1 LDSTGEGIFY
11 TEGQTVRYANKTF
24 CQMMGYTSAELIGKD
39 AFFLSDTTALGDDER
54 QRAIDAQ
61 EQLKRGEYI
70 QTERELTRKDG
81 TAFIAHLTISL
92 ANSVDGV
99 PYTVTLARDISKDK
113 ELEAQKARFIAN
125 ASHELRSPVATLNTR
140 LYVLRQ
146 KPEQTAEQLDLL
158 ERTVDQ
164 MNRLIEDL
172 LDVSRF
178 ESGKIILRQRDVILQ
193 TLVKDVVEI
202 HQIHADMKSISLKMT
217 LTDTP
222 LSVYVDPDRITQVL
236 TNLVV
241 NALNYTPENGSVTVE
256 VCADKDANNKPL
268 AGISISDTGSGIAQ
282 DDLENIFQ
290 PFFRVAD
297 KVQGTGL
304 GLSIVREIIVAHHG
318 EIDVKSELGKGSTF
332 YVRLPAT
339 PPKDEFDG
347 NK

>member
-1 LDSTGEGIFY
+1 
-11 TEGQTVRYANKTF
+11 
-24 CQMMGYTSAELIGKD
+24 
-39 AFFLSDTTALGDDER
+39 
-54 QRAIDAQ
+54 
-61 EQLKRGEYI
+61 
-70 QTERELTRKDG
+70 
-81 TAFIAHLTISL
+81 
-92 ANSVDGV
+92 
-99 PYTVTLARDISKDK
+99 
-113 ELEAQKARFIAN
+113 
-125 ASHELRSPVATLNTR
+125 
-140 LYVLRQ
+140 
-146 KPEQTAEQLDLL
+146 
-158 ERTVDQ
+158 
-164 MNRLIEDL
+164 
-172 LDVSRF
+172 
-178 ESGKIILRQRDVILQ
+178 
-193 TLVKDVVEI
+193 
-202 HQIHADMKSISLKMT
+202 MKSISLKMT

-268 AGISISDTGSGIAQ
+268 AGVSISDTGSGIAQ